1 MQNRDLF
8 LTNIRFLRGGS
19 GASSHNSLPGKLG
32 SMVQSVT
39 WNSECNMLAAIHDSR
54 FSVFL
59 YPTVIYVD
67 RGLLGKKLNQN
78 YLFHIAIIYRGYIP
92 NKPDIYN
99 HYHRKDNN

>member
-1 MQNRDLF
+1 MLQIFNRSISTLQNRDLF

-32 SMVQSVT
+32 SMVQSVA

-67 RGLLGKKLNQN
+67 RGLLGNELDSNVINFCFQN
-78 YLFHIAIIYRGYIP
+78 HLKY
-92 NKPDIYN
+92 
-99 HYHRKDNN
+99 